1 MPLSI
6 VCECGSRLEIDEAFA
21 GKEITCPD
29 CNRPLKLPTAKS
41 DVPKRVS
48 GLAIVS
54 LTFALVGA
62 FTVVGSLL
70 GAALGW
76 VARRRIRESDGQI
89 GGEPLARA
97 AIVLGG
103 FFTLLTLGAMLSSE
117 IFGLDA
123 LLREFH
129 WADKLDYPAEMTV
142 KITGKEN
149 DLVMNRPAPRWGVR
163 KALTA
168 TGESDLVILVQPR
181 EDAYLAVQA
190 VELDGGEQPEGLQAR
205 GLQRFYKS
213 ELVSMLGRL
222 RGRALDKEGEVRE
235 SKRINN
241 DTEEVTV
248 DLRLGGIDRTFL
260 LRITKAGAQNL
271 VVLVGA
277 ARKNRFDRMQG
288 DFRKAFDT
296 FQVDRGQP

>member
-6 VCECGSRLEIDEAFA
+6 VCECGSRLEIDDAFA
-21 GKEITCPD
+21 GREISCPD
-29 CNRPLKLPTAKS
+29 CNRPLKASAAEP
-41 DVPKRVS
+41 DMPKHVS
-48 GLAIVS
+48 GWAIVS
-54 LTFALVGA
+54 LVLALVGA
-62 FTVVGSLL
+62 FTLVGSLA

-76 VARRRIRESDGQI
+76 VAQRRIRASNGAV
-89 GGEPLARA
+89 GGETLARS
-97 AIVLGG
+97 AIVAGG

-142 KITGKEN
+142 KITGKDD
-149 DLVMNRPAPRWGVR
+149 DLVMNRPTPRWGVR

-168 TGESDLVILVQPR
+168 TGESDLLILVRPG
-181 EDAYLAVQA
+181 EDAFLAVQA

-222 RGRALDKEGEVRE
+222 RGRALDKEGEVRD

-248 DLRLGGIDRTFL
+248 DMRLGGVDRTFL

-277 ARKNRFDRMQG
+277 ARKNRFDRVQG
-288 DFRKAFDT
+288 EFRKAFDS
-296 FQVDRGQP
+296 FQVERGQP